1 MGQIHHTR
9 SRTRCTERPGQ
20 GQDGEMVSDEARHDD
35 WGSRGHAAGKAAAPL
50 MEIAQPLSNSC
61 IPVRCLTACR
71 PAASY
76 AGRYDDTNYT
86 EWTAP
91 GKSAGRNA
99 PSKPTRV
106 V

>member
-35 WGSRGHAAGKAAAPL
+35 RRSRRHAAGKAAAPL

-61 IPVRCLTACR
+61 LPVRCLTVCL

-76 AGRYDDTNYT
+76 AVRYDDTIR
-86 EWTAP
+86 TAP
-91 GKSAGRNA
+91 GKSAGRIA